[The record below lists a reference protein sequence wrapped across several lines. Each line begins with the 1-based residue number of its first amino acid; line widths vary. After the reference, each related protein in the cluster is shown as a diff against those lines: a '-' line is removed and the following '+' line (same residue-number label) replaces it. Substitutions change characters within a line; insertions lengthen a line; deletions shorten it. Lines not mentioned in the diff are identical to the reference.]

1 MVHQR
6 DDGAVEAPDQ
16 VRRQGSKA
24 RPSMRRTAS
33 RGVLA
38 SRSDT
43 ARSAAAGAEARGQLD
58 QADGN
63 AVGRQQLEHAA
74 VVGVAAGGGLDV
86 AGYGKTA
93 LVTDGSS

>member
-1 MVHQR
+1 
-6 DDGAVEAPDQ
+6 
-16 VRRQGSKA
+16 
-24 RPSMRRTAS
+24 MRRTAS

-38 SRSDT
+38 SRRSD
-43 ARSAAAGAEARGQLD
+43 RRDRPRRGGEARGQLD

-74 VVGVAAGGGLDV
+74 VVGVAAGGGLYV